1 MEAKL
6 TIQER
11 LKDLRV
17 VDRSLSL
24 EQLAEQTGLSKSALG
39 KYESEDFKDIS
50 LFAIVTLAMFYGV
63 STDYLLGLTENK
75 NPANTELQALHLRD
89 DAVDAIRNGKYNKRL
104 LSELLAHDKF
114 QQLMVDAEVYVDRIA
129 DSRINDMNT
138 MLEAVR
144 QRVIQQYAAEDG
156 DLHTRTLILAQ
167 IQTAEYFKQVLSDDL
182 IEILSDIREAH
193 RQDTTTADGE
203 STAEAV
209 NEYLQTAMSY
219 EGSPQEKQARV
230 YLAGLGIDYDA
241 ITKEQFVTLMD
252 ILAKSKK
259 LQIRQASRRGKSSPR
274 QSHSKGKRK
283 K

>member
-17 VDRSLSL
+17 VDQGLSL

-50 LFAIVTLAMFYGV
+50 PFAIVTLAKFYGV

-75 NPANTELQALHLRD
+75 NPANAELQALHLRD
-89 DAVDAIRNGKYNKRL
+89 DAVDAIRDGKYNKRL
-104 LSELLAHDKF
+104 LSELLVHDKF

-144 QRVIQQYAAEDG
+144 QQIIQQYAVEDE
-156 DLHTRTLILAQ
+156 DLHTRTLALAQ

-182 IEILSDIREAH
+182 IGILSDIRETH
-193 RQDTTTADGE
+193 KQDVTTADGE
-203 STAEAV
+203 SAAEAV
-209 NEYLQTAMSY
+209 SEYLKTAMSY
-219 EGSPQEKQARV
+219 EGSSQEKQARV

-241 ITKEQFVTLMD
+241 MFKEEFVTLIE
-252 ILAKSKK
+252 ILQKSEK
-259 LQIRQASRRGKSSPR
+259 LRIRQGNQRGKSKQIQETIR
-274 QSHSKGKRK
+274 GKRK
-283 K
+283 

>member
-17 VDRSLSL
+17 VDWGLSL

-50 LFAIVTLAMFYGV
+50 PFAIVTLAKFYGV
-63 STDYLLGLTENK
+63 STDYLLGLAENK
-75 NPANTELQALHLRD
+75 NPANAELQALHLRD
-89 DAVDAIRNGKYNKRL
+89 DAVDAIRDGKYNKRL
-104 LSELLAHDKF
+104 LSELLVHDKF

-129 DSRINDMNT
+129 DSRINDMNA

-144 QRVIQQYAAEDG
+144 QQIIQQYAVEDE
-156 DLHTRTLILAQ
+156 DLHTRTLALAQ

-182 IEILSDIREAH
+182 IGILSDIRETH
-193 RQDTTTADGE
+193 KQDATTADGE
-203 STAEAV
+203 SAAEAV
-209 NEYLQTAMSY
+209 SEYLKTAMSY
-219 EGSPQEKQARV
+219 EGSSQEKQARV

-241 ITKEQFVTLMD
+241 MFKEEFVTLIE
-252 ILAKSKK
+252 ILQKSEK
-259 LQIRQASRRGKSSPR
+259 LRIRQGNQRGKSKQIQETIR
-274 QSHSKGKRK
+274 GKRK
-283 K
+283 

>member
-17 VDRSLSL
+17 VDWGLSL

-50 LFAIVTLAMFYGV
+50 PFAIVTLAKFYGV
-63 STDYLLGLTENK
+63 STDYLLGLAENK
-75 NPANTELQALHLRD
+75 NPANAELQALHLRD
-89 DAVDAIRNGKYNKRL
+89 DAVDAIRDGKYNKRL
-104 LSELLAHDKF
+104 LSELLVHDKF

-129 DSRINDMNT
+129 DSRINDMNA

-144 QRVIQQYAAEDG
+144 QQIIQQYAVENE
-156 DLHTRTLILAQ
+156 DLHTRTLALAQ

-182 IEILSDIREAH
+182 IGILSDIRELH
-193 RQDTTTADGE
+193 RQDVTTADGK
-203 STAEAV
+203 SAAEAV
-209 NEYLQTAMSY
+209 SEYLQTAMSY
-219 EGSPQEKQARV
+219 EGSSQEKQARV

-241 ITKEQFVTLMD
+241 ITKEEFVTLIG
-252 ILAKSKK
+252 ILQKSKK
-259 LQIRQASRRGKSSPR
+259 LKIRQGNQRGKSKQIQETIR
-274 QSHSKGKRK
+274 GKRK
-283 K
+283 

>member
-11 LKDLRV
+11 LKDMRV
-17 VDRSLSL
+17 VDRGLSL

-50 LFAIVTLAMFYGV
+50 PFAIVTLAKFYGV

-75 NPANTELQALHLRD
+75 NPANAELQALHLRD
-89 DAVDAIRNGKYNKRL
+89 DAVDAIRDGKYNKRL

-129 DSRINDMNT
+129 DSRINDMNA

-144 QRVIQQYAAEDG
+144 QQIIQQCTVEDG
-156 DLHTRTLILAQ
+156 DLHTRTLALAQ
-167 IQTAEYFKQVLSDDL
+167 IQTTEYFKQVLSDDL
-182 IEILSDIREAH
+182 ISILSDIREAH
-193 RQDTTTADGE
+193 KQDATTADGE
-203 STAEAV
+203 SAAKAV
-209 NEYLQTAMSY
+209 SEYLQTALSY

-241 ITKEQFVTLMD
+241 ITKEEFVTLIG
-252 ILAKSKK
+252 ILQKSKK
-259 LQIRQASRRGKSSPR
+259 LKIRQGNQRGKSKQIQETIR
-274 QSHSKGKRK
+274 GKRK
-283 K
+283 

>member
-17 VDRSLSL
+17 VDWGLSL

-50 LFAIVTLAMFYGV
+50 PFAIVTLAKFYGV
-63 STDYLLGLTENK
+63 STDYLLGLAENK
-75 NPANTELQALHLRD
+75 NPANAELQALHLRD
-89 DAVDAIRNGKYNKRL
+89 DAVDAIQDGKYNKRL
-104 LSELLAHDKF
+104 LSELLVHDKF

-129 DSRINDMNT
+129 DSRINDMNA

-144 QRVIQQYAAEDG
+144 QQIIQQYAVEDE
-156 DLHTRTLILAQ
+156 DLHTRTLALAQ

-182 IEILSDIREAH
+182 IGILSDIRETH
-193 RQDTTTADGE
+193 KQDVTTADGE
-203 STAEAV
+203 SAAEAV
-209 NEYLQTAMSY
+209 SEYLKTAMSY
-219 EGSPQEKQARV
+219 EGSSQEKQARV

-241 ITKEQFVTLMD
+241 MFKEEFVTLIE
-252 ILAKSKK
+252 ILQKSEK
-259 LQIRQASRRGKSSPR
+259 LRIRQGNQRGKSKQIQETIR
-274 QSHSKGKRK
+274 GKRK
-283 K
+283 

>member
-17 VDRSLSL
+17 VDWGLSL

-50 LFAIVTLAMFYGV
+50 PFAIVTLAKFYGV
-63 STDYLLGLTENK
+63 STDYLLGLAENK
-75 NPANTELQALHLRD
+75 NPANAELQALHLRD
-89 DAVDAIRNGKYNKRL
+89 DAVDAIRDGKYNKRL
-104 LSELLAHDKF
+104 LSELLVHDKF

-144 QRVIQQYAAEDG
+144 QQIIQQYAVEDE
-156 DLHTRTLILAQ
+156 DLHTRTLALAQ

-182 IEILSDIREAH
+182 IGILSDIRELH
-193 RQDTTTADGE
+193 RQDVTTADGK
-203 STAEAV
+203 SAAEAV
-209 NEYLQTAMSY
+209 SEYLQTAMSY
-219 EGSPQEKQARV
+219 EGSSQEKQARV

-241 ITKEQFVTLMD
+241 ITKEEFVTLIG
-252 ILAKSKK
+252 ILQKSKK
-259 LQIRQASRRGKSSPR
+259 LKIRQGNQRGKSKQIQETIR
-274 QSHSKGKRK
+274 GKRK
-283 K
+283 

>member
-17 VDRSLSL
+17 VDRGLSL

-50 LFAIVTLAMFYGV
+50 PFAIVTLAKFYGV

-75 NPANTELQALHLRD
+75 NPANAELQALHLRD
-89 DAVDAIRNGKYNKRL
+89 DAVDAIQDGKYNKRL
-104 LSELLAHDKF
+104 LSELLVHDKF

-129 DSRINDMNT
+129 DSRINDMNA

-144 QRVIQQYAAEDG
+144 QQIIQQYAVENE
-156 DLHTRTLILAQ
+156 DLHTRTLALAQ

-182 IEILSDIREAH
+182 IGILSDIRELH
-193 RQDTTTADGE
+193 RQDVTTADGK
-203 STAEAV
+203 SAAEAV
-209 NEYLQTAMSY
+209 SEYLQTAMSY
-219 EGSPQEKQARV
+219 EGSSQEKQARV

-241 ITKEQFVTLMD
+241 ITKEEFVTLIG
-252 ILAKSKK
+252 ILQKSKK
-259 LQIRQASRRGKSSPR
+259 LKIRQGNQRGKSKQIQETIR
-274 QSHSKGKRK
+274 GKRK
-283 K
+283 

>member
-17 VDRSLSL
+17 VDWGLSL

-50 LFAIVTLAMFYGV
+50 PFAIVTLAKFYGV
-63 STDYLLGLTENK
+63 STDYLLGLAENK
-75 NPANTELQALHLRD
+75 NPANAELQALHLRD
-89 DAVDAIRNGKYNKRL
+89 DAVDAIQDGKYNKRL
-104 LSELLAHDKF
+104 LSELLVHDKF

-129 DSRINDMNT
+129 DSRINDMNA

-144 QRVIQQYAAEDG
+144 QQIIQQCTVEDG
-156 DLHTRTLILAQ
+156 DLHTRTLALAQ

-182 IEILSDIREAH
+182 ISILSDIREAH
-193 RQDTTTADGE
+193 KQDATTADGE
-203 STAEAV
+203 SAAKAV
-209 NEYLQTAMSY
+209 SEYLQTALSY

-241 ITKEQFVTLMD
+241 ITKEEFVTLIG
-252 ILAKSKK
+252 ILQKSKK
-259 LQIRQASRRGKSSPR
+259 LKIRQGNQRGKSKQIQETIR
-274 QSHSKGKRK
+274 GKRK
-283 K
+283 

>member
-17 VDRSLSL
+17 VDQGLSL

-50 LFAIVTLAMFYGV
+50 PFAIVTLARFYGV

-75 NPANTELQALHLRD
+75 NPANAELQALHLRD
-89 DAVDAIRNGKYNKRL
+89 DAVDAIQDGKYNKRL
-104 LSELLAHDKF
+104 LSELLVHDKF

-129 DSRINDMNT
+129 DSRINDMNA

-144 QRVIQQYAAEDG
+144 QQIIQQYAVEDE
-156 DLHTRTLILAQ
+156 DLHTRTLALAQ

-182 IEILSDIREAH
+182 IGILSDIRELH
-193 RQDTTTADGE
+193 RQDVTTADGK
-203 STAEAV
+203 SAAEAV
-209 NEYLQTAMSY
+209 SEYLQTAMSY
-219 EGSPQEKQARV
+219 EGSSQEKQARV

-241 ITKEQFVTLMD
+241 ITKEEFVTLIG
-252 ILAKSKK
+252 ILQKSKK
-259 LQIRQASRRGKSSPR
+259 LKIRQGNQRGKSKQIQETIR
-274 QSHSKGKRK
+274 GKRK
-283 K
+283 